1 MRCFHCCGKS
11 VCTRVKLFQREHFL
25 ENYNPQLISESTLS
39 KAHVIDCNQTLIL
52 VFLLKAIQWM
62 NLLRKP
68 YSLDFDILMICKAF
82 PPVLIKIS
90 LSMIS
95 LSKKG
100 VLRSMKTTGVLPE
113 EYLTT
118 GFMEYK

>member
-1 MRCFHCCGKS
+1 MY
-11 VCTRVKLFQREHFL
+11 TRVKLFQREHFL

-52 VFLLKAIQWM
+52 AFLLKAIQWM